1 MRKYCLRLSV
11 KYLCKNL
18 IFLIKTFSQR
28 YRVEE
33 ARTETFE
40 ETEEK
45 TSYGGY
51 STDYYSDEDHYATD
65 VEASKRRKK
74 SMYNLHLCI

>member
-1 MRKYCLRLSV
+1 MQ
-11 KYLCKNL
+11 NL
-18 IFLIKTFSQR
+18 IFLIKTFSQP

-45 TSYGGY
+45 SSYGGY

>member
-1 MRKYCLRLSV
+1 MQKY
-11 KYLCKNL
+11 
-18 IFLIKTFSQR
+18 IFLIKIFSQLC
-28 YRVEE
+28 RVEE

-45 TSYGGY
+45 SSYGGY

-65 VEASKRRKK
+65 VETSKRRKK
-74 SMYNLHLCI
+74 SMYNLHVWI

>member
-1 MRKYCLRLSV
+1 M
-11 KYLCKNL
+11 
-18 IFLIKTFSQR
+18 
-28 YRVEE
+28 EE

-45 TSYGGY
+45 RSYGGY

-65 VEASKRRKK
+65 VETSKRRKK
-74 SMYNLHLCI
+74 SMYNLHLWI

>member
-1 MRKYCLRLSV
+1 MQKYCLHREFN
-11 KYLCKNL
+11 LCKNL
-18 IFLIKTFSQR
+18 IFLVKTFSQI

-45 TSYGGY
+45 SSYGGY
-51 STDYYSDEDHYATD
+51 SNDYYSDEDHYATD
-65 VEASKRRKK
+65 VETSKRRKK
-74 SMYNLHLCI
+74 SMYNLHLWI

>member
-1 MRKYCLRLSV
+1 MHNLW
-11 KYLCKNL
+11 KNL
-18 IFLIKTFSQR
+18 IFLIKTFSQL
-28 YRVEE
+28 YRLEE

-45 TSYGGY
+45 SSYGGY

-65 VEASKRRKK
+65 VETSKRRKK
-74 SMYNLHLCI
+74 SMYNLHVWI

>member
-1 MRKYCLRLSV
+1 M
-11 KYLCKNL
+11 
-18 IFLIKTFSQR
+18 
-28 YRVEE
+28 EE
-33 ARTETFE
+33 ARTATFE

-45 TSYGGY
+45 SSYGGY

-74 SMYNLHLCI
+74 SMYKFNW

>member
-1 MRKYCLRLSV
+1 M
-11 KYLCKNL
+11 
-18 IFLIKTFSQR
+18 
-28 YRVEE
+28 EE

-45 TSYGGY
+45 RSYGGY

-65 VEASKRRKK
+65 VGISKRRKK
-74 SMYNLHLCI
+74 RMYNLNLWI